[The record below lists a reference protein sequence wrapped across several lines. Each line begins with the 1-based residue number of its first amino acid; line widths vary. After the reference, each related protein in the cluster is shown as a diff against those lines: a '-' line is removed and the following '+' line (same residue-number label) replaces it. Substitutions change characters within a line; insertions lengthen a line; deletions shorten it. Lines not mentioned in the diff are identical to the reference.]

1 MLKIRVYG
9 VPAPQGSK
17 NARVGKDGRAHLYE
31 QSAKTLYP
39 WRENVTDAA
48 LRVMDGR
55 EALDGP
61 LYAEITFF
69 MKRPAKPKFKDYPAV
84 KPDGDKMTRGV
95 LDALKIG
102 DAITDDARIV
112 RCTFSKVFA
121 DIPENQGCEITLM
134 SMDEWL
140 ESIAW

>member
-17 NARVGKDGRAHLYE
+17 NARVGRDGRAHLYE
-31 QSAKTLYP
+31 QSAKKLFP

-48 LRVMDGR
+48 LKVMDGR
-55 EALDGP
+55 EPLDGP

-69 MKRPAKPKFKDYPAV
+69 MRRPAKPKFKDYPAV

-102 DAITDDARIV
+102 DAIADDARIV

-121 DIPENQGCEITLM
+121 DTPEDQGCEITLM